1 MDCESD
7 IISKMKLPN
16 AVHAVVEVEKLRD
29 YCLSSS
35 HPRGKHKA
43 RVFAAILGL
52 TADDADEFRQVILS
66 AIVEEEAIWM
76 EKDEYGQ
83 RYTVDFSMSRL
94 GKEAVV
100 RTLWIIRSGEDFPR
114 LTSCYIV

>member
-1 MDCESD
+1 
-7 IISKMKLPN
+7 MKLPN
-16 AVHAVVEVEKLRD
+16 AVRAVVEVEKLRD

-35 HPRGKHKA
+35 HPRGRHKA
-43 RVFAAILGL
+43 RVFAAVLGL
-52 TADDADEFRQVILS
+52 TAGDANEFRQAILS
-66 AIVEEEAIWM
+66 AIALEEAIWT
-76 EKDEYGQ
+76 ETDEYGQ
-83 RYTVDFSMSRL
+83 RYTVDFAMRRQ